1 MSAAGVLAIF
11 VSVFVGVSVALFL
24 SMMAAGPKAERKQRR
39 ARALDLARYRHHPEA
54 NLLSLN
60 D

>member
-1 MSAAGVLAIF
+1 LI
-11 VSVFVGVSVALFL
+11 
-24 SMMAAGPKAERKQRR
+24 MMADGREAERNKQRR
-39 ARALDLARYRHHPEA
+39 ARAVARYRHHPEA